1 MIPTVAAG
9 SPLAVMSQAA
19 CFNSTRLT
27 LIMKRVV
34 KRVGSQRQRVLG
46 DGGLLGLRGL
56 LAT

>member
-1 MIPTVAAG
+1 M
-9 SPLAVMSQAA
+9 AVMSQAA

-56 LAT
+56 LAKDCHAPRGR